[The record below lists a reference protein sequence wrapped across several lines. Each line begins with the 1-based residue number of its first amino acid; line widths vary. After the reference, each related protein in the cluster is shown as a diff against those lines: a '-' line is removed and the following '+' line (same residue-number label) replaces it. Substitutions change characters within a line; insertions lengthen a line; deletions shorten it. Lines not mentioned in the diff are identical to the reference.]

1 MSATKS
7 RYEEQRF
14 FLTSESMRVMFCQQL
29 CTACT
34 RRRSTQQRCWN
45 LRIYRVRNPSKL
57 TRSAPFDVNMAR
69 TSWQRAQ
76 NGVTSP
82 KGLLSFC
89 SRSTILVRLDTN
101 NQDSLRYKPGDHLG
115 IFPGNHED
123 LVSAL
128 IDKLEDAPPV
138 NQIVKVEFLEE
149 RNTALGG

>member
-1 MSATKS
+1 MRSV
-7 RYEEQRF
+7 RY
-14 FLTSESMRVMFCQQL
+14 C
-29 CTACT
+29 
-34 RRRSTQQRCWN
+34 
-45 LRIYRVRNPSKL
+45 
-57 TRSAPFDVNMAR
+57 
-69 TSWQRAQ
+69 
-76 NGVTSP
+76 VTSVAMGTKWRGFS
-82 KGLLSFC
+82 KGFACFC

>member
-1 MSATKS
+1 METD
-7 RYEEQRF
+7 
-14 FLTSESMRVMFCQQL
+14 
-29 CTACT
+29 
-34 RRRSTQQRCWN
+34 
-45 LRIYRVRNPSKL
+45 SKWH
-57 TRSAPFDVNMAR
+57 SFSKGFAPFR
-69 TSWQRAQ
+69 
-76 NGVTSP
+76 
-82 KGLLSFC
+82 

>member
-1 MSATKS
+1 MSAWNREGWGSKW
-7 RYEEQRF
+7 RRF
-14 FLTSESMRVMFCQQL
+14 SNL
-29 CTACT
+29 CVCP
-34 RRRSTQQRCWN
+34 
-45 LRIYRVRNPSKL
+45 LP
-57 TRSAPFDVNMAR
+57 PH
-69 TSWQRAQ
+69 
-76 NGVTSP
+76 
-82 KGLLSFC
+82 

-101 NQDSLRYKPGDHLG
+101 NQDRLKYKPGDHLG